1 MGRAKTRR
9 ILQDT
14 DGREYLFDR
23 FALDDAVCA
32 KVNKEKGITKGT
44 VIHWISE
51 ACPISD
57 DGVKNWL
64 YGKNGIDIEM
74 VKMVAEVLAIDYH
87 DILTPVQKTQ
97 EESEMRTENNTITEV
112 KANTEATVCPEN
124 KVYPA
129 DRNAVL
135 KVYGDCVSMI
145 YTMEEIL
152 GKTDIL
158 WNQREGAMQ
167 AACNRIIRDAHT
179 YVDQNALA
187 LHRTTRY
194 MLHRVLLDCSE
205 LVEEFDI
212 PDRWEIFQDRL
223 CMQELH
229 FLGCRDRDV
238 YLTGEQP
245 DDIDCRIYLVDEII
259 LAENLGFEDVVKPT
273 EDEWDNLEDLGN
285 LNRFGYSGCITPSM
299 IAVDQLVECLAAVFR
314 ESFPEILA

>member
-1 MGRAKTRR
+1 MGRAKTRK

-32 KVNKEKGITKGT
+32 KVNKKEGITKGT
-44 VIHWISE
+44 VIHRISE
-51 ACPISD
+51 ACPISY

-64 YGKNGIDIEM
+64 YGKNGIDIET
-74 VKMVAEVLAIDYH
+74 VKMVAAVLEIDYH

-97 EESEMRTENNTITEV
+97 EERKMRMENKTITE
-112 KANTEATVCPEN
+112 ATAFADDIA
-124 KVYPA
+124 YPA
-129 DRNAVL
+129 DRNVVL
-135 KVYGDCVSMI
+135 KVYEDCVSMI

-152 GKTDIL
+152 GKTDTP
-158 WNQREGAMQ
+158 WHERQRRMQ
-167 AACNRIIRDAHT
+167 AACNQIIRNAHT
-179 YVDQNALA
+179 YVDQNALV

-194 MLHRVLLDCSE
+194 MLHRILLDCRE

-212 PDRWEIFQDRL
+212 PDRWEIFQDSL
-223 CMQELH
+223 CIQELH
-229 FLGCRDRDV
+229 FLGCHDRDV

-245 DDIDCRIYLVDEII
+245 DDIDCRIYLVDEIS
-259 LAENLGFEDVVKPT
+259 LAENLGFEDVVNPT

-285 LNRFGYSGCITPSM
+285 LNEFGHSGCITPSM

-314 ESFPEILA
+314 ESFPEIFA